1 MTFWVDVEAKTRR
14 RARGEFRDAA
24 RPHRALM
31 PWQRR
36 PLAWLLAGWGFL
48 ALVLLAT
55 FATI

>member
-1 MTFWVDVEAKTRR
+1 MTFWVDVEARAR
-14 RARGEFRDAA
+14 RAEIRGER
-24 RPHRALM
+24 RSREVLM

-48 ALVLLAT
+48 VLVSLAA